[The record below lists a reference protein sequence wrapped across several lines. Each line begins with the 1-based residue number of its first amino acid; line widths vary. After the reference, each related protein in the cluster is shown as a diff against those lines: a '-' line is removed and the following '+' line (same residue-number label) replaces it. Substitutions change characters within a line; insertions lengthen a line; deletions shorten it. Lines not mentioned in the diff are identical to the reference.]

1 MMSNIG
7 LPENRLWIDEFLD
20 YCREDGKSRKTIGC
34 HKTALSAASKY
45 ISRPFPQLTADG
57 WREAVAAATEE
68 RGWTRNSIWQANSSV
83 RALCRWMAETGIAEA
98 VAVNRKPGGSGRPS
112 KEELSVRVK
121 FTGTEN
127 PEQIFTY
134 RGKPVSAVAVAAL
147 RLAMADGFLYRVVMS
162 EAERA
167 AVRGK

>member
-7 LPENRLWIDEFLD
+7 ISENRDFIAEFLD
-20 YCREDGKSRKTIGC
+20 YCRENGKSRKTIGC

-45 ISRPFPQLTADG
+45 ISRTFPRLTAEE

-68 RGWTRNSIWQANSSV
+68 RGWTRNSIWQANSAV
-83 RALCRWMAETGIAEA
+83 RAMCRWMYATGISDA
-98 VAVNRKPGGSGRPS
+98 VAVNRKPGGSGRPQ
-112 KEELSVRVK
+112 KTTLSARVK
-121 FTGTEN
+121 FSGTEN
-127 PEQIFTY
+127 PEQIFMY

-147 RLAMADGFLYRVVMS
+147 RLAMKDGFIYRVVMS